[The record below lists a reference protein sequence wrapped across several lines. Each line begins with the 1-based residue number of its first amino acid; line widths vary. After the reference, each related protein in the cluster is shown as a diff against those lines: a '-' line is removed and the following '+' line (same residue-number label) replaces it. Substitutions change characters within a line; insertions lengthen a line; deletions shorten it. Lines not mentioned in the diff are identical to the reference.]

1 MILRKINNILLIG
14 KIVQIHKNKMI
25 IKVMMDKEEQLN
37 LIYNK
42 LIENIKKD
50 KKYQEN

>member
-1 MILRKINNILLIG
+1 MILKKINNILLTG

-25 IKVMMDKEEQLN
+25 TKVMMDKEELLN

-42 LIENIKKD
+42 LITNTKKD